1 MSALPLTAV
10 RVQQML
16 REVDAE
22 LARGK
27 PTDEALSLLLQR
39 LAPAYRPGF
48 FEISVTSPITGR
60 GVLLAQLWYKLLGQL
75 EELEAVEQISRRAG

>member
-1 MSALPLTAV
+1 MNTQPLTAV

-16 REVDAE
+16 CEVDAE

-27 PTDEALSLLLQR
+27 PTAETLSLLLQR

-75 EELEAVEQISRRAG
+75 EELEEAEEISRRTG